1 MGAVRQE
8 APGGR
13 SCWTQEA
20 PAPDA
25 PAHRALAP
33 RSPTCRVGTAF
44 VGALPV
50 GRRGCRR
57 IVPFGANALEPH
69 RHKGVAMRIEYLQEF
84 VHFSKSLNIT
94 QAAQELFTTQSTLS
108 KHLRQIERELGAQLV
123 VTEPKK
129 MRLTPAGSLFA
140 SKARAI
146 VNLYEETARQCVELS
161 KREMVVMKAQY
172 TSYQDTAAMRYLAFT
187 QRLKADA
194 PHAAVKYARASH
206 RDFKEAIKRGSID
219 VALEYHC
226 GDVNDIVAAY
236 REQGLRAHHLFSDD
250 LGIWCPTA
258 LLPPHATA
266 DMETLKGLTFMMP
279 SDTSS
284 PVYSIMS
291 DLENLFGFTAEIRIT
306 GTDSQ
311 LEFIYSHDETTAY
324 AWPLS
329 FLDAAIFREEDAMAT
344 LPVEGTEGLVHSF
357 AVALERHPD
366 DQKEALLKLAFGK

>member
-1 MGAVRQE
+1 M
-8 APGGR
+8 
-13 SCWTQEA
+13 
-20 PAPDA
+20 
-25 PAHRALAP
+25 L
-33 RSPTCRVGTAF
+33 
-44 VGALPV
+44 
-50 GRRGCRR
+50 
-57 IVPFGANALEPH
+57 FGANALEPH

-226 GDVNDIVAAY
+226 GDVDDIVAAY
-236 REQGLRAHHLFSDD
+236 REQGLRAHHLFSDG

-258 LLPPHATA
+258 LLPPHAAA
-266 DMETLKGLTFMMP
+266 DAETLKRLTFMMP

-291 DLENLFGFTAEIRIT
+291 DLEILFGFTAEIRIT

-329 FLDAAIFREEDAMAT
+329 FLDAAIFREEDAMAA
-344 LPVEGTEGLVHSF
+344 LPVEGAEGLVHSF
-357 AVALERHPD
+357 AIALERHPD
-366 DQKEALLKLAFGK
+366 NQKETLLKLAFGE

>member
-1 MGAVRQE
+1 MDGSRPAGGARRAVLQD
-8 APGGR
+8 AGGAGAR
-13 SCWTQEA
+13 RARASC
-20 PAPDA
+20 
-25 PAHRALAP
+25 
-33 RSPTCRVGTAF
+33 VGTAS

-50 GRRGCRR
+50 GRKGCRR

-258 LLPPHATA
+258 LLPPHAAA

-311 LEFIYSHDETTAY
+311 LEFIYSHDGATAY

-329 FLDAAIFREEDAMAT
+329 FLDAAIFREEDAMAA
-344 LPVEGTEGLVHSF
+344 LPVEGAEGLVHSF
-357 AVALERHPD
+357 AIALERHPD
-366 DQKEALLKLAFGK
+366 DQKEALLKLAFGE

>member
-1 MGAVRQE
+1 
-8 APGGR
+8 
-13 SCWTQEA
+13 
-20 PAPDA
+20 
-25 PAHRALAP
+25 
-33 RSPTCRVGTAF
+33 
-44 VGALPV
+44 
-50 GRRGCRR
+50 
-57 IVPFGANALEPH
+57 
-69 RHKGVAMRIEYLQEF
+69 
-84 VHFSKSLNIT
+84 
-94 QAAQELFTTQSTLS
+94 
-108 KHLRQIERELGAQLV
+108 
-123 VTEPKK
+123 
-129 MRLTPAGSLFA
+129 
-140 SKARAI
+140 
-146 VNLYEETARQCVELS
+146 
-161 KREMVVMKAQY
+161 MKAQY

-226 GDVNDIVAAY
+226 GDVDDIVAAY
-236 REQGLRAHHLFSDD
+236 REQGLRAHHLFSDG

-258 LLPPHATA
+258 LLPPHAAA

-311 LEFIYSHDETTAY
+311 LEFIYSHDGATAY

-329 FLDAAIFREEDAMAT
+329 FLDAAIFREEDAMAA
-344 LPVEGTEGLVHSF
+344 LPVEGAEGLVHSF

-366 DQKEALLKLAFGK
+366 DQKEALLKLAFGE